1 VAVVRSAYES
11 DFVSSG
17 WMLQPK
23 SDWYLPTHAIFNNDR
38 ANKKNAQPLRVFLK
52 QRDLPRLRKEI
63 DEAPKSVIT
72 LNDIVVVSNR

>member
-1 VAVVRSAYES
+1 VAVVRSGYES

-17 WMLQPK
+17 QMLQPN
-23 SDWYLPTHAIFNNDR
+23 SDWYLPPHALFNNDR
-38 ANKKNAQPLRVFLK
+38 ANSFAHLFLK